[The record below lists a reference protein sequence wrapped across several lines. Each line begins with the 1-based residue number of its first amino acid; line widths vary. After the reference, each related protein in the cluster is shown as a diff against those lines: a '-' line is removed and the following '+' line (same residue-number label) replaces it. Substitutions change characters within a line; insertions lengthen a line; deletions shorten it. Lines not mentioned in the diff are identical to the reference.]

1 MGKLIKYELKK
12 QRTSRMVILVMLLF
26 AILAFTW
33 GLLFNSPTI
42 AGICTALLFGGSFLV
57 LLYTGIESILILNR
71 DLKTRQS
78 YMLWMLPKSVWEILG
93 AKFISA
99 FLQMLFVFALFLT
112 AGCIGLG
119 ISIVEIGGIR
129 AIAEAVTE
137 LMKNGMQ
144 LAISRIDFIMFAA
157 YLFVAWMGIIF
168 TGFLAVILA
177 RTFLTQSRFAGLAAT
192 VLFFVFTFLIERGYN
207 LFQQIPGIR
216 GMDLP
221 GGWSIWDIVYYVL
234 ISLILFGVSGWLAD
248 RKLSV

>member
-12 QRTSRMVILVMLLF
+12 QRTSRMIILVMLLF
-26 AILAFTW
+26 AILIFAW

-42 AGICTALLFGGSFLV
+42 AGICTMLLFFGALLV
-57 LLYTGIESILILNR
+57 LLYTGIESILILNK

-99 FLQMLFVFALFLT
+99 FLQMLFVFALFLA

-129 AIAEAVTE
+129 AIADLVND
-137 LMKNGMQ
+137 LLKNGLQ
-144 LAISRIDFIMFAA
+144 IAISPVDIIMLALYIFI
-157 YLFVAWMGIIF
+157 AWMGVIF
-168 TGFLAVILA
+168 VGFLSVILA
-177 RTFLTQSRFAGLAAT
+177 RTFLANSRFAGLAAT
-192 VLFFVFTFLIERGYN
+192 ILFFVINILIERVYN
-207 LFQQIPGIR
+207 LFQEIPGIQ
-216 GMDLP
+216 GMKLP
-221 GGWSIWDIVYYVL
+221 GGWNIWDIVYYVL
-234 ISLILFGVSGWLAD
+234 ICLILFAVSGWIAD